1 MSLGDVT
8 KRDTILWTV
17 DFETAKSYLFYLMEA
32 RGGKKPDTAKTCPPI
47 VQQMCDGKARGLC
60 NQCLEII

>member
-1 MSLGDVT
+1 
-8 KRDTILWTV
+8 LWTV

-60 NQCLEII
+60 NQCLEVF